1 MREMVG
7 ERPIIRW
14 VVGTARRYARWIGSW
29 RIGVDDN
36 IMKTRWV
43 WKIVVLIVLAG
54 VVWPRHVSAQDD
66 PHEKNRIYT
75 TGLSIINVGWTPDSL
90 MLVYQIQNYDNV
102 ANRPINGPN
111 TPNYDTWRQYY
122 IITGQTI
129 RASVWPL
136 QPDLTEQ
143 QYQSFEIYNSDID
156 RSFVFQSP
164 NGRYLVYT
172 AFVSASSY
180 GYPLGIADL
189 STGNHRILGDLEGIK
204 RNNSLGDLES
214 YMIRWSDG
222 SSALTLHSIQ
232 RPGFYYISNLE
243 DLTTL
248 SIYSSESFPG
258 FPLNDTTF
266 YPGSVHDLSAAGDHL
281 LVLGGTP
288 NNTGR
293 LVLWNMMTDSRTSI
307 PIQGLV
313 AGSVFAQN
321 DQRVLFIDEEGLKQY
336 DIPENQTTL
345 LNPEISSTW
354 ATGGA
359 YFSPNG
365 QYVAIRVDAP
375 EPESLYLFEVPEI
388 GDIPDDDSE

>member
-1 MREMVG
+1 MLGALVYVIGDATMKIG
-7 ERPIIRW
+7 W
-14 VVGTARRYARWIGSW
+14 VL
-29 RIGVDDN
+29 
-36 IMKTRWV
+36 
-43 WKIVVLIVLAG
+43 KIVAFIVLTG
-54 VVWPRHVSAQDD
+54 VVWPPYVAAQDD
-66 PHEKNRIYT
+66 PHEKNRIYSS
-75 TGLSIINVGWTPDSL
+75 GLSILNTGWTPDSSV
-90 MLVYQIQNYDNV
+90 LVFQIEQYDNS
-102 ANRPINGPN
+102 AGRPMTGPN
-111 TPNYDTWRQYY
+111 TPNYETWRQYDL
-122 IITGQTI
+122 TSGQISRGTI
-129 RASVWPL
+129 WPL
-136 QPDLTEQ
+136 QPDLTAEQ
-143 QYQSFEIYNSDID
+143 YRDFEIYNSDID

-164 NGRYLVYT
+164 DGRYLVYT

-180 GYPLGIADL
+180 GFPLGIADL

-204 RNNSLGDLES
+204 RNNNLGDLEF
-214 YMIRWSDG
+214 YKVQWSENSG
-222 SSALTLHSIQ
+222 AFTLHSLM

-281 LVLGGTP
+281 IVLGGTSD
-288 NNTGR
+288 NTGR

-313 AGSVFAQN
+313 AGSVFTQN